1 MELKKLNSEDLEELS
16 DSVYEHLSKVFILLS
31 SVLSA
36 VVVGWFA
43 YLILYKCWVYFGIL
57 QPSADGLSLGVLI
70 AIPIF
75 YSIYNSKLTESGVS
89 PKVQFK
95 TILVQLFWV
104 FLALTIVFNLDLL
117 VVSFRSFYD
126 FLLSEFTQLI

>member
-1 MELKKLNSEDLEELS
+1 MKLKDSGASELI
-16 DSVYEHLSKVFILLS
+16 YEKLSKVFVFLAS
-31 SVLSA
+31 FLSA

-70 AIPIF
+70 AVPIF
-75 YSIYNSKLTESGVS
+75 YSIYNSKLTESGMS
-89 PKVQFK
+89 PKIQFK
-95 TILVQLFWV
+95 TISVQLFWI

-126 FLLSEFTQLI
+126 FLLSEFTKLI

>member
-1 MELKKLNSEDLEELS
+1 MKLKDS
-16 DSVYEHLSKVFILLS
+16 DSPGFVYEHLSKLFTLLS

-70 AIPIF
+70 AVPIF
-75 YSIYNSKLTESGVS
+75 YSIYNSKLTESGMS
-89 PKVQFK
+89 PKIQFK
-95 TILVQLFWV
+95 TIFSSIILGFSSFDYCFQFRFTNC
-104 FLALTIVFNLDLL
+104 FL
-117 VVSFRSFYD
+117 S
-126 FLLSEFTQLI
+126 